1 MTLGIPSTVLQVRL
15 TVLGCSGSVPAAGA
29 VTSGYLIEADGSR
42 IVIELGNGTLAELQR
57 HCHPFAVSALLLS
70 HLHLDHCGDVSALTE
85 WWRGHPARPSD
96 PSRSRLPLYAPSEA
110 PTRLA
115 AAHAESEAA
124 LATADLG
131 DVFEFHQLRAGSFK
145 VGPFQITVGVMEH
158 ICEAYGFRVTHKG
171 RSLVYTGDTA
181 RCDALLDLTMG
192 ADVLLAD
199 TAWVARGARPN
210 NLHMSGAEGAELA
223 NEAGVSTL
231 LLTHVLPWS
240 DKAAVLD
247 SAKTVFGGETQLA
260 RQGASF
266 MI

>member
-1 MTLGIPSTVLQVRL
+1 M
-15 TVLGCSGSVPAAGA
+15 
-29 VTSGYLIEADGSR
+29 
-42 IVIELGNGTLAELQR
+42 ELGNGTLAELQR

-85 WWRGHPARPSD
+85 WWRGHPARPAD
-96 PSRSRLPLYAPSEA
+96 PVHGRLPLYAPSEA
-110 PTRLA
+110 RTRLA

-124 LATADLG
+124 LATADLS
-131 DVFEFHQLRAGSFK
+131 DVFDFHELRAGSFTI
-145 VGPFQITVGVMEH
+145 GPFEITVGVMEH
-158 ICEAYGFRVTHKG
+158 ICEAYGFRVSHKG

-181 RCDALLDLTMG
+181 RCDALSDLTRG

-199 TAWVARGARPN
+199 TAWVTRGVRPD
-210 NLHMSGAEGAELA
+210 NLHMSAAEGAQLA

-247 SAKTVFGGETQLA
+247 SARSVFHGETQLA
-260 RQGASF
+260 RQGATF
-266 MI
+266 AI